1 MLGRQ
6 QAMGPPRHAHRRRLA
21 ALAAQLSRPE
31 NRHPPPHSTA
41 VAQAAA
47 EPAADSLA
55 TLELG
60 GPSPTPA
67 HLAHLQEHG

>member
-1 MLGRQ
+1 
-6 QAMGPPRHAHRRRLA
+6 MGPPRPALRRRLA

-31 NRHPPPHSTA
+31 RRQPPPHPTA
-41 VAQAAA
+41 VVTQAAA